1 MIKELNEVSKTIY
14 DICVKAENEKW
25 SFDSLIDHLQLNA
38 KCYGVPFPTLML
50 LEIVDQFI
58 KDRPMRDK
66 RRETQGEDVQE
77 GFDRVSPKWN

>member
-38 KCYGVPFPTLML
+38 KCHGVPFPTLM
-50 LEIVDQFI
+50 
-58 KDRPMRDK
+58 
-66 RRETQGEDVQE
+66 
-77 GFDRVSPKWN
+77 RVSPKWN

>member
-1 MIKELNEVSKTIY
+1 MIKELNEASKKIY

-25 SFDSLIDHLQLNA
+25 SFDHLIDHLQVNA
-38 KCYGVPFPTLML
+38 KCYGVTFPVLML

-66 RRETQGEDVQE
+66 RRETQGEDVQK